1 MKNKKRVIAE
11 RKYNTH
17 LVEHEEAS
25 TPLPTRRKPVWT
37 RVLLVHTARR
47 AGEDEAAAKLTLH
60 MLTVATPLLHHLPQL
75 LLNLFF
81 SIPIIIIHTGS
92 IILINYIFVEYKVP
106 RIQSYDTHAKIKLT
120 THSTA

>member
-81 SIPIIIIHTGS
+81 SIPIIIYLLSTRYLVYSHMIHMQKLNSPYTP
-92 IILINYIFVEYKVP
+92 P
-106 RIQSYDTHAKIKLT
+106 RSVARGP
-120 THSTA
+120 SSV